1 MIMWNAI
8 HWKFIYIVTSQWNL
22 IWLVKRERECN
33 LNLWNRS
40 HVICPFRLQSADL
53 SVSLL
58 LKDHEVQGDVLMTLK
73 LLYNCWASIMWALLD
88 LLLDLSSL
96 NSFPNS
102 PRMLHPSRTG
112 GSLCQQW
119 RGRRW
124 EQTIVST
131 LLPLATAVG
140 INVWPF

>member
-58 LKDHEVQGDVLMTLK
+58 LKDHEVQGDVLITLYLLLSGLELLGLYHVGFAGLNVGLK
-73 LLYNCWASIMWALLD
+73 LTEPI
-88 LLLDLSSL
+88 
-96 NSFPNS
+96 P
-102 PRMLHPSRTG
+102 
-112 GSLCQQW
+112 
-119 RGRRW
+119 
-124 EQTIVST
+124 
-131 LLPLATAVG
+131 
-140 INVWPF
+140 